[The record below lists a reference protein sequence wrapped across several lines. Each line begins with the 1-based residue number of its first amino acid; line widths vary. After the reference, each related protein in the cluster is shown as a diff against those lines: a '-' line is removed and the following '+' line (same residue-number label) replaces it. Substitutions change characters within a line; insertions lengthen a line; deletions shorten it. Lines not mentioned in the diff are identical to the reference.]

1 MRQATA
7 KSSLKSTRI
16 FLDFGIEVQDIP
28 SGHCALLQSSI
39 LYRTLLTK
47 SDILQDVSNR
57 KKNAKKTAANLG
69 SQAKQVLA
77 DAFKEHHPAVYH
89 KPAKRKY

>member
-1 MRQATA
+1 MNTRHTYAHL
-7 KSSLKSTRI
+7 SLS
-16 FLDFGIEVQDIP
+16 QWW
-28 SGHCALLQSSI
+28 
-39 LYRTLLTK
+39 LYLVCDNYYAIRGTVLSK
-47 SDILQDVSNR
+47 SDILQGMSNR

-69 SQAKQVLA
+69 SEAKQVLA

>member
-1 MRQATA
+1 M
-7 KSSLKSTRI
+7 
-16 FLDFGIEVQDIP
+16 
-28 SGHCALLQSSI
+28 
-39 LYRTLLTK
+39 
-47 SDILQDVSNR
+47 SNR